1 MHDLNRKLLKGSAWP
16 KPYVA
21 QVPTW
26 NPKKEVKELRE
37 VSLLLPHEII
47 GVMTEEDSTTG
58 VLLRGCHGRGHGH
71 RAQWLLQ
78 RSVG

>member
-1 MHDLNRKLLKGSAWP
+1 MHDLNRKLFKGSAWP

-58 VLLRGCHGRGHGH
+58 VLLHSSMC
-71 RAQWLLQ
+71 
-78 RSVG
+78 

>member
-1 MHDLNRKLLKGSAWP
+1 MKGSAWP

-26 NPKKEVKELRE
+26 NPKKVKELRE

-58 VLLRGCHGRGHGH
+58 VLLHSSMC
-71 RAQWLLQ
+71 
-78 RSVG
+78 